1 MNPRNLQTGPE
12 PTPQPKVP
20 FKPRIKPSY
29 FPLNHGCLIGILT
42 MVSYSP
48 HCRVVFYPL
57 YTLNNQGP
65 FFHCSYNFVWCA
77 SVHTMRKTHK
87 RYKVPSS
94 KKRLTNH
101 LQVVISV
108 GIVSSIGGVFY
119 GFLKSQT
126 KKPLIFSVLSAAS
139 FHMGANLRPET
150 SLLMHVEHTLI
161 PWRFKDVPKI

>member
-29 FPLNHGCLIGILT
+29 FPLSNGCLIGILT

-48 HCRVVFYPL
+48 HSCVVFYPL

-65 FFHCSYNFVWCA
+65 FFHCSYIFFCCA

-94 KKRLTNH
+94 KKKRLTNH
-101 LQVVISV
+101 LQVVYLWV
-108 GIVSSIGGVFY
+108 LYQALVAFLRFLEVSNQKTFD
-119 GFLKSQT
+119 F
-126 KKPLIFSVLSAAS
+126 FSPVSC
-139 FHMGANLRPET
+139 F
-150 SLLMHVEHTLI
+150 I
-161 PWRFKDVPKI
+161 PHGSKLTT